1 MQVQYSSPAVPDEL
15 KRYFEQ
21 AHIAL
26 ALAGVGDD
34 NPLLLVNEPFYK
46 LTGYAAPEVI
56 GRNCRL
62 LQGDTENPE
71 ARKKIHA
78 FLEGDAVNAV
88 RTTILN
94 VRKDGQPFVNL
105 LYMSKLRAL
114 SGEVRF
120 LFASQFDVSRSQPE
134 LLAAYDAELSRTLSR
149 LRPSLAESGIVLEGS
164 LKAIA
169 NTVATVAQ
177 AKLTL
182 ADLDGT
188 GFP

>member
-114 SGEVRF
+114 SREVRF

-149 LRPSLAESGIVLEGS
+149 LRPSLAESGIVLEG
-164 LKAIA
+164 
-169 NTVATVAQ
+169 
-177 AKLTL
+177 
-182 ADLDGT
+182 
-188 GFP
+188 

>member
-1 MQVQYSSPAVPDEL
+1 M
-15 KRYFEQ
+15 
-21 AHIAL
+21 
-26 ALAGVGDD
+26 
-34 NPLLLVNEPFYK
+34 K
-46 LTGYAAPEVI
+46 LWAI
-56 GRNCRL
+56 S
-62 LQGDTENPE
+62 
-71 ARKKIHA
+71 
-78 FLEGDAVNAV
+78 
-88 RTTILN
+88 
-94 VRKDGQPFVNL
+94 
-105 LYMSKLRAL
+105 SKLRAL

>member
-1 MQVQYSSPAVPDEL
+1 MQEQQNPGAVPDAL
-15 KRYFEQ
+15 RHYFAQ

-34 NPLLLVNEPFYK
+34 NPLLLVNEPFHQ
-46 LTGYAAPEVI
+46 LTGYDAADVI

-62 LQGDTENPE
+62 LQGGIENRE
-71 ARKKIHA
+71 ARERIHA
-78 FLEGDAVNAV
+78 FLERDALSAV

-94 VRKDGQPFVNL
+94 VRKDGRPFVNL

-134 LLAAYDAELSRTLSR
+134 LLTAYDAELSQTLSR
-149 LRPSLAESGIVLEGS
+149 LRPTLAESGVVIEGS